1 MARYR
6 GYDKQHIIESLQ
18 NAENFLRSLAIGPAT
33 EEMLDEWQK
42 DEPYKELS
50 AAQNDKDLI
59 TAMRLTDANSV
70 FLRSHEIFR
79 AHALLDTNG
88 QARGI
93 YEDLLCWGGF
103 SGMVTHE
110 LRPSDTEEYAYLIDL
125 YGDYIRGSHD
135 LSATLSKQAL
145 DASKFLQKVEKD
157 YGAKTVGQA
166 MDILKDG
173 FAKQEFRNH
182 QVKEAFA
189 AIAGLEAAFQDDL
202 KAKTPFQAYGIA
214 VDYDGNDFQEIQ
226 RRANEFLPKLYEV
239 LEKYHDMDEVDLGHV
254 MLGSV
259 TKDQSKNGVLFFAT
273 ERAAQAVMR
282 ALPDEKLVDYNGD
295 PVRFAPPRPKISRLT
310 RPKTP

>member
-6 GYDKQHIIESLQ
+6 GYDKQHIIDSLQ

-33 EEMLDEWQK
+33 DDMLDEWLK
-42 DEPYKELS
+42 EEPYKKLS
-50 AAQNDKDLI
+50 EAQNDKDLVD
-59 TAMRLTDANSV
+59 AMLISDSGKI

-79 AHALLDTNG
+79 THALTDTAG
-88 QARGI
+88 KGRDV
-93 YEDLLCWGGF
+93 YEDLMCWGAF

-110 LRPSDTEEYAYLIDL
+110 LRPSDTEEYQHLITL
-125 YGDYIRGSHD
+125 YDDYIQANID
-135 LSATLSKQAL
+135 PDAALSKQAL
-145 DASKFLQKVEKD
+145 DASKFLQKIEKD
-157 YGAKTVGQA
+157 YSAKTVGQA
-166 MDILKDG
+166 IKVLKDG
-173 FAKQEFRNH
+173 FAKQEFRDY
-182 QVKEAFA
+182 QVKEAYA
-189 AIAGLEAAFQDDL
+189 ALSELEANFKSAL
-202 KAKTPFQAYGIA
+202 KAKSPFQAYGIA
-214 VDYDGNDFQEIQ
+214 VDYDGKDFQEIQ
-226 RRANEFLPKLYEV
+226 RLANGFLPKLYTV
-239 LEKYHDMDEVDLGHV
+239 LEKYHALDEVDLGHV